1 METKELLKKV
11 RKIEIKTRRLSE
23 NLFGGEY
30 QSTFKGRGMTFSEV
44 REYEFGD
51 DVRSIDWNVTARYNE
66 PFIKIFEEERELT
79 MMLVVDISA
88 SEFFGTSTKF
98 KRELITEISA
108 TLSFSALQNNDKVG
122 VILFSDQI
130 ELFIPPK
137 KGKSH
142 ILRIIRELIEFKP
155 NSKRTSIST
164 ALSFLMR
171 VIKKKSIVFILSDF
185 IDSDYENSIQ
195 LVSKKHDLTGIRI
208 YDKIE
213 SNIPNLG
220 IVPFRDNET
229 SVINYVNTNSK
240 SFKSNHA
247 INYYK
252 KVNYFEESFKKNG
265 SGQISCQTDEDFV
278 KKLLSYFKRRI

>member
-1 METKELLKKV
+1 VETKELLKKV

-44 REYEFGD
+44 RKYEFGD

-155 NSKRTSIST
+155 NSKKTSIST

-229 SVINYVNTNSK
+229 STINYVNTNSK
-240 SFKSNHA
+240 SFKSNHT

-265 SGQISCQTDEDFV
+265 SGQISCQTDDDFV